1 MGSLKSDLSFEHMVP
16 ERVIIAANRLPV
28 SAVLD
33 GGAVALK
40 PSEGGLA
47 TGLRPW
53 YERTGGMW
61 VGWPGDISRFTRA
74 QRAELDRELR
84 AQRIE
89 PVYLTREQIA
99 QYYDGFCNGV
109 VWPLFHYLVDRIPL
123 DTAGWDAYCE
133 VNELYAESIAR
144 IVKPGDV
151 IWIHDYQ
158 LMLVP
163 ALLRARL
170 PQVRIGF
177 FLHIPFPSSE
187 VFRVLPWRK
196 EILNGLLGADL
207 VGFHTFGYL
216 RHFVTSLLHLEGIET
231 DIDRVTVDG
240 RDVQLG
246 VFPMSI
252 DADSFARLA
261 AEPDV
266 CASTA
271 AIRRGAAGRRII
283 LGVDRLD
290 YTKGIPRR
298 LMAIERLLTRE
309 PALRDTIRYIQV
321 AVPSR
326 GAVDS
331 YKRLRREVEETVGR
345 INGSCTTLRSTP
357 VQYMH
362 RSVSQHDLVALYC
375 AADVM
380 LVTPLRDGMNLVA
393 KEFVA
398 SRIDNDGVLVLSE
411 LAGAAS
417 ELGDAVL
424 VNSYDADATG
434 AAIERALHM
443 PHIERTRRMARLR
456 TQVMANDVEQW
467 ATAFIGRLCDRAG
480 LTGAAPADC
489 GTRLASI
496 VERASEAEHVYL
508 LLDYDGTLVP
518 IAESP
523 EQALPDVAVLELLND
538 LCHCPGVEV
547 HLVSGR
553 PRQFLEE
560 WFAEFPLALWAE
572 HGFWRRTSRSD
583 IWKAAGQ
590 HVPGLLDRVVPVLR
604 QFTANT
610 PGARVEEKT
619 ASLAW
624 HYRQADPEFG
634 ERQAHEL
641 RMLLGDVLSNQPLEV
656 IEGNKVV
663 EIRFRGFNKAQVAL
677 RTTFQPSS
685 MIVAFGDD
693 RSDED
698 LFRALPERAITVG
711 VGRGAPPAAFCV
723 PGTDDVRALLRSIT
737 LTRRI
742 RHSQCES
749 VSG

>member
-1 MGSLKSDLSFEHMVP
+1 MVP

-33 GGAVALK
+33 GSALALK

-47 TGLRPW
+47 TGIRPW

-89 PVYLTREQIA
+89 PVYLSREQIA

-133 VNELYAESIAR
+133 VNEIYAESIAR
-144 IVKPGDV
+144 LVKPGDV
-151 IWIHDYQ
+151 VWIHDYQ

-170 PQVRIGF
+170 PQARIGF

-196 EILNGLLGADL
+196 EILHGLLGADL

-240 RDVQLG
+240 RDVQFG

-252 DADSFARLA
+252 DADAFARLA

-266 CASTA
+266 RAATA

-283 LGVDRLD
+283 LGIDRLD

-298 LMAIERLLTRE
+298 LVAIERLLTRE

-362 RSVSQHDLVALYC
+362 RSVSPHDLVALYC

-398 SRIDNDGVLVLSE
+398 SRLDNDGVLVLSE

-424 VNSYDADATG
+424 INSYDADATG

-443 PHIERTRRMARLR
+443 PQIERTRRMARLR
-456 TQVMANDVEQW
+456 SHVMANNVEQW
-467 ATAFIGRLCDRAG
+467 ASAFIHRLCAPAG
-480 LTGAAPADC
+480 LMGAPATSDHD
-489 GTRLASI
+489 RLASI
-496 VERASEAEHVYL
+496 VERASEAHRVYVL
-508 LLDYDGTLVP
+508 LNYDGTLVP
-518 IAESP
+518 IADSP
-523 EQALPDVAVLELLND
+523 EQALPDIALMELLND
-538 LCHCPGVEV
+538 LCRSPGVEV
-547 HLVSGR
+547 HVVSGR

-560 WFAEFPLALWAE
+560 WFAKGPVALWAE
-572 HGFWRRTSRSD
+572 HGFWRRPPRSGT
-583 IWKAAGQ
+583 WKAAGQ
-590 HVPGLLDRVVPVLR
+590 HLPGLLDRVLPILS

-619 ASLAW
+619 VSLAW

-656 IEGNKVV
+656 VEGNKVV
-663 EIRFRGFNKAQVAL
+663 EIRFRGFSKALVAL
-677 RTTFQPSS
+677 RTAFQPHST
-685 MIVAFGDD
+685 IIAFGDD

-698 LFRALPERAITVG
+698 LFRALPEGAITVG

-742 RHSQCES
+742 RQSQCES

>member
-1 MGSLKSDLSFEHMVP
+1 MPP
-16 ERVIIAANRLPV
+16 ERIVIAANRLPV
-28 SAVLD
+28 SAALD
-33 GGAVALK
+33 DGAVVLK

-47 TGLRPW
+47 TGIRPW
-53 YERTGGMW
+53 HERSAGVW
-61 VGWPGDISRFTRA
+61 VGWPGDIARFTRA
-74 QRAELDRELR
+74 QRAELDRALR
-84 AQRIE
+84 AQRLE
-89 PVYLTREQIA
+89 PVYLSRQQIA
-99 QYYDGFCNGV
+99 QYYDGFCNAV

-123 DTAGWDAYCE
+123 DTIGWDAYCE

-144 IVKPGDV
+144 VARPDDA

-163 ALLRARL
+163 ALLRRRFPDA
-170 PQVRIGF
+170 RIGF
-177 FLHIPFPSSE
+177 FHHIPFPSSE
-187 VFRVLPWRK
+187 VFRVLPWRRD
-196 EILNGLLGADL
+196 ILQGLLGADL
-207 VGFHTFGYL
+207 LGFHTFGYL

-231 DIDRVTVDG
+231 DVDRVTIDG

-252 DADSFARLA
+252 DAEAFARLA

-266 CASTA
+266 RASVA
-271 AIRRGAAGRRII
+271 SIRRGAVGRQIV

-298 LMAIERLLTRE
+298 LVAIERLLTRE
-309 PALRDTIRYIQV
+309 PSLRDTIRYVQV

-326 GAVDS
+326 GGVDS
-331 YKRLRREVEETVGR
+331 YKRFRREVEETVGR

-362 RSVSQHDLVALYC
+362 RSVSPRDLVALYC

-393 KEFVA
+393 KEFIA

-424 VNSYDADATG
+424 INAYDAEATG
-434 AAIERALHM
+434 AAIERALQM
-443 PHIERTRRMARLR
+443 PDIERSRRMARLR
-456 TQVMANDVEQW
+456 SQVMANDVERW
-467 ATAFIGRLCDRAG
+467 ASAFIERLCGPGRSATAPSIGRHD
-480 LTGAAPADC
+480 
-489 GTRLASI
+489 RLASV
-496 VERASEAEHVYL
+496 VERAAEAGRAYV

-518 IAESP
+518 IADAP
-523 EQALPDVAVLELLND
+523 EQALPDAVVMELLSE
-538 LCHCPGVEV
+538 LCHCCGVDV
-547 HLVSGR
+547 HIVSGR
-553 PRQFLEE
+553 PRQFLEQ
-560 WFAEFPLALWAE
+560 WFGQLPIALWAE
-572 HGFWRRTSRSD
+572 HGFWRRGVRSGA
-583 IWKAAGQ
+583 WKAAGQ
-590 HVPGLLDRVVPVLR
+590 QLPDLLDRVVPILR

-610 PGARVEEKT
+610 PGARVEVKT

-624 HYRQADPEFG
+624 HYRQADPDFG

-656 IEGNKVV
+656 VAGNKVV
-663 EIRFRGFNKAQVAL
+663 EVRGRGFSKALVAL
-677 RTTFQPSS
+677 RTSFSPDSA
-685 MIVAFGDD
+685 IVAFGDD
-693 RSDED
+693 RSDDD
-698 LFRALPERAITVG
+698 LFRALPDHAITVG
-711 VGRGAPPAAFCV
+711 VGRGAPPAAFWV
-723 PGTDDVRALLRSIT
+723 PGPDDVRALLRSIT

-742 RHSQCES
+742 RSSQCES
-749 VSG
+749 ALG